1 MVSNQAVLGR
11 LVTNMRQSKFNS
23 VRWQK
28 EEYFEDEDYTCL
40 LPSDNL
46 MPPDSTNIAR
56 NF

>member
-28 EEYFEDEDYTCL
+28 EEYFEDEDYT
-40 LPSDNL
+40 
-46 MPPDSTNIAR
+46 
-56 NF
+56 